1 MTHRKTGIIDA
12 DLLYRPRHRF
22 PNLACMK
29 ISGFH
34 KSRGDDTELVTDYE
48 RIGEYDRIYLSKVFT
63 DSYVPE
69 EVLHAENLVYGGTGF
84 YYDRAAP
91 LPDQVEHHMP
101 DYDLYREFIFKCK
114 EQGKSMKPYRFHT
127 DYSIGFLTRGC
138 FRKCP
143 FCVNRNGEKSIPA
156 SPLTEFM
163 VTERKKLCFLD
174 DNFLACAE
182 WERLLDEVLETG
194 KRFQFRQGLDL
205 RIMQKRQMEKLFS
218 GKTDGDIIFAFDD
231 IADREVIERKL
242 TQLRETVEMK
252 KNRVKFYVLCGFDRK
267 GRWGPDFWISDIRD
281 TLERIR
287 ILMRHGCLAYIMRY
301 EKCRQ
306 SPYRGMYIVIS
317 RWCNQPAQYLRKS
330 LREFCISLG
339 KDSAGFCYLDVFE
352 KEHPEMADYFDMKY
366 VEVSHGS
373 IFGRGA

>member
-114 EQGKSMKPYRFHT
+114 EQGKSMKPYRFYT

-205 RIMQKRQMEKLFS
+205 RIMQETAD
-218 GKTDGDIIFAFDD
+218 GKAVF
-231 IADREVIERKL
+231 RK
-242 TQLRETVEMK
+242 
-252 KNRVKFYVLCGFDRK
+252 NG
-267 GRWGPDFWISDIRD
+267 W
-281 TLERIR
+281 
-287 ILMRHGCLAYIMRY
+287 
-301 EKCRQ
+301 
-306 SPYRGMYIVIS
+306 
-317 RWCNQPAQYLRKS
+317 
-330 LREFCISLG
+330 
-339 KDSAGFCYLDVFE
+339 
-352 KEHPEMADYFDMKY
+352 
-366 VEVSHGS
+366 
-373 IFGRGA
+373 

>member
-114 EQGKSMKPYRFHT
+114 
-127 DYSIGFLTRGC
+127 
-138 FRKCP
+138 
-143 FCVNRNGEKSIPA
+143 
-156 SPLTEFM
+156 
-163 VTERKKLCFLD
+163 
-174 DNFLACAE
+174 
-182 WERLLDEVLETG
+182 
-194 KRFQFRQGLDL
+194 
-205 RIMQKRQMEKLFS
+205 
-218 GKTDGDIIFAFDD
+218 
-231 IADREVIERKL
+231 DRER
-242 TQLRETVEMK
+242 
-252 KNRVKFYVLCGFDRK
+252 
-267 GRWGPDFWISDIRD
+267 
-281 TLERIR
+281 
-287 ILMRHGCLAYIMRY
+287 A
-301 EKCRQ
+301 
-306 SPYRGMYIVIS
+306 
-317 RWCNQPAQYLRKS
+317 
-330 LREFCISLG
+330 
-339 KDSAGFCYLDVFE
+339 
-352 KEHPEMADYFDMKY
+352 
-366 VEVSHGS
+366 
-373 IFGRGA
+373 